1 MQKCIEFGSELS
13 HGNSL
18 VIRSIGHY
26 LCNLGPVAN
35 SRGSAR
41 YEQESGH
48 RGPRD
53 LTDQEGQL
61 PGQRTKQ
68 GKGPVQAGIW
78 GGGGQGRKDVLS
90 QRGCWQRELCG
101 AWVQVGPVRPN
112 VPAHGGWKRWVS
124 PIINCPEYQLPVDG
138 TVLPQ
143 GGNRGASLS
152 REAQGSCWLDGSE
165 WGRTPVGTP

>member
-53 LTDQEGQL
+53 LTGQEGQL

-68 GKGPVQAGIW
+68 GKGPVQAGI
-78 GGGGQGRKDVLS
+78 GGEGGRDGRMFSARGDAGSVSFVEPGSRWDPSGLMF
-90 QRGCWQRELCG
+90 QR
-101 AWVQVGPVRPN
+101 
-112 VPAHGGWKRWVS
+112 
-124 PIINCPEYQLPVDG
+124 
-138 TVLPQ
+138 TV
-143 GGNRGASLS
+143 GGNGGSARSLT
-152 REAQGSCWLDGSE
+152 AQSTSCL
-165 WGRTPVGTP
+165 